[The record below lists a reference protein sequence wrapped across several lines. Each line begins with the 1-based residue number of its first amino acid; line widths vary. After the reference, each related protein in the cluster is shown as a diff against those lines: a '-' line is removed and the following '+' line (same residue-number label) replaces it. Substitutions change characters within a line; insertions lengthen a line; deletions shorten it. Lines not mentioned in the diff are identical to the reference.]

1 MFDKGVPVRE
11 RLQRVEPWGIGP
23 RFGKAAFPNAGK
35 MKVLDGQC
43 AAREEGWWHY
53 EVCHGR
59 NVTQFRTKPVENC
72 VGCHPE
78 RTNVH
83 SLGIFDGIVPAV
95 AADGDGDKEPEHEFV
110 AGDGCGA
117 DQMARYTKVVYK
129 CVAGVWALDDRIESI
144 HEYEMCKYRIV
155 VLTSKACNESLHH
168 SVQSP
173 HSPVGTTRLHSGT
186 WQRGGLVLRR
196 LSAVTDT
203 NSALNAGVESES
215 GSVGADSQGSEEAA
229 SVSRA
234 EGLSKGE
241 VGGGSVMVEK
251 VATTVA
257 LIEDALV
264 VRKRLGIKA
273 RHCFNL
279 GQSCSMSMWLW
290 LQDPRSAK
298 LVGIHDQQAEQSV
311 VVVKGPPHTV
321 APHVLY
327 GFSQA
332 PGHLFCGLHTV
343 SDNQMVGS
351 FTSQPVPTETWVH
364 FALVFHHSTA
374 QGPQRRFEC
383 VVNGRVMASVVA
395 PDSLR
400 PLTKD
405 DRSVLIV
412 GGSHQYH
419 PAAPGI
425 AAKVHMHHRQA
436 LDIASILRLM
446 RAWPESDRPR
456 PRPSSVG
463 AATSGAVVAGVAG
476 VGADGSGA
484 GAGGEGEGEA
494 ALVGAQGSGDA
505 ESAVVVVGKEQEA
518 GASDL
523 AAAAQER
530 ARRVVIAR
538 PGERGNAGSSAL
550 WTQVDFSLSL
560 SLSLS
565 VRVHVI
571 VVCACPDMF
580 SLRKG
585 IKMYPRRHSH
595 PRPAMCPRQ
604 VDEVLAGNEQALMVL
619 GYKHLHGIHGVA
631 RSCPVAAAYYKGAA
645 ENAVKD
651 MESPDAVHAEFVRLS
666 HEIEKGNAFEGHKGE
681 EDDVFRFQEA
691 MAEQGNTQAQ
701 AWMGHRYYWGV
712 GGVERDRARALQ
724 YLQRAA
730 NAGNVEAQYN
740 LGVMYAY
747 GHGVE
752 KDRNASLALFRKAA
766 DGGYT
771 AAFNGLALSLTDGS
785 PDNNLTEAFHYF
797 NRSAAAGNADGLYNS
812 ALLLRDGRGIA
823 KDEATALDYLRRAV
837 GADHQAARIQ
847 LGTML
852 IEGRGAAPDC
862 PGGVGL
868 LKDAAER
875 GRWGIL
881 LRDGLEAYMHGDV
894 RAAIRSYTAAAEL
907 GIEVV
912 LSGIRLCCVCACACM
927 VCLRE
932 SVVAVA
938 SVRVRLAPA
947 RF

>member
-168 SVQSP
+168 SVQGP

-203 NSALNAGVESES
+203 NSALNAGVESVS

-484 GAGGEGEGEA
+484 GAGGEGEGGA

-565 VRVHVI
+565 L
-571 VVCACPDMF
+571 CACARDCCVRMPRHVFATQRYQDVPAQALTPTPCHVSAAGGRGF
-580 SLRKG
+580 GWERTGVDGPGLQASTWHTRRRALLSCGSSLLQRRGRERRKG
-585 IKMYPRRHSH
+585 
-595 PRPAMCPRQ
+595 
-604 VDEVLAGNEQALMVL
+604 
-619 GYKHLHGIHGVA
+619 HGVA
-631 RSCPVAAAYYKGAA
+631 GC
-645 ENAVKD
+645 
-651 MESPDAVHAEFVRLS
+651 
-666 HEIEKGNAFEGHKGE
+666 
-681 EDDVFRFQEA
+681 
-691 MAEQGNTQAQ
+691 
-701 AWMGHRYYWGV
+701 
-712 GGVERDRARALQ
+712 
-724 YLQRAA
+724 
-730 NAGNVEAQYN
+730 
-740 LGVMYAY
+740 
-747 GHGVE
+747 
-752 KDRNASLALFRKAA
+752 
-766 DGGYT
+766 
-771 AAFNGLALSLTDGS
+771 
-785 PDNNLTEAFHYF
+785 
-797 NRSAAAGNADGLYNS
+797 
-812 ALLLRDGRGIA
+812 
-823 KDEATALDYLRRAV
+823 
-837 GADHQAARIQ
+837 
-847 LGTML
+847 
-852 IEGRGAAPDC
+852 
-862 PGGVGL
+862 
-868 LKDAAER
+868 
-875 GRWGIL
+875 
-881 LRDGLEAYMHGDV
+881 
-894 RAAIRSYTAAAEL
+894 
-907 GIEVV
+907 
-912 LSGIRLCCVCACACM
+912 CAC
-927 VCLRE
+927 
-932 SVVAVA
+932 
-938 SVRVRLAPA
+938 
-947 RF
+947 